1 VTEDVAWKGAGPMGW
16 FKPKFPMVNVTTDPD
31 RHIKLDRLVIRG
43 TPAQSSCELGRE
55 RQREFILCDIAVCT
69 ARHSKEFRERAVELL
84 DPPYS
89 IGVAGHREKYIMAL
103 FNRTDLKKT
112 NAAR

>member
-1 VTEDVAWKGAGPMGW
+1 MGW
-16 FKPKFPMVNVTTDPD
+16 FKPKFPMVNATTDPD

-43 TPAQSSCELGRE
+43 TPARSSCEPGRE
-55 RQREFILCDIAVCT
+55 RQREFMLWDIVVCT
-69 ARHSKEFRERAVELL
+69 VRHSKDFRERAGELL

-89 IGVAGHREKYIMAL
+89 ICVAGHREKHIMAL

-112 NAAR
+112 RAAR